1 MFIICYKCNLRINDI
16 SQNIEDRIC
25 VNSNCICF
33 HITKSKNNK
42 ILLTIFNKEVKKIFS
57 FVKDDELYITNDEEN
72 LTNTLYSED
81 IIKTLEDI
89 IKKLDYLRLME

>member
-1 MFIICYKCNLRINDI
+1 MFRICYKCNLRIVDP
-16 SQNIEDRIC
+16 SQNNLDLIC
-25 VNSNCICF
+25 VNPNCICF

-42 ILLTIFNKEVKKIFS
+42 ILLTIFNKEVKKIFP
-57 FVKDDELYITNDEEN
+57 FVTNDKLYITNDEEN

-81 IIKTLEDI
+81 IIQTLEDI